1 MGLQRI
7 SMKERNK
14 SLRILLVNT
23 GFRKPLHPL
32 VSPPLGIM
40 YLASYIRSIF
50 NVSIRII
57 NQKLDNYS
65 NDIIIKIAKD
75 FEADIIGLSV
85 MSTGARSLPYLT
97 QYIKV
102 ALPGSLI
109 VLGGPHV
116 SSFESISM
124 EGNSADVAVPGEG
137 EITFEKII
145 TSYLNKLPFSDI
157 PGIYWRDNKGTVVH
171 NPGTIP
177 FIEDLDKLP
186 FPAYDLIDLTKY
198 GKIQAMT
205 PVPRRRYASLF
216 SSRGCP
222 YNCIYCHNIF
232 GSNFRFHSADRIIAE
247 IEYMKNLYS
256 ISDFEFLDDIFNL
269 NRQRLVDFTSQA
281 LKKDL
286 RLELAFPNGVRT
298 DIFKKEELDML
309 IETGLYFASFP
320 LESGSPRIQ
329 KLIGKNLNI
338 DKYRENVLYAVSR
351 GVFSNGFAMLGFP
364 TETVEE
370 IQMTIDVICNSK
382 LHTASFFTVTP
393 FRNTELYRI
402 IENIS
407 PNKLSLVNY
416 ENMEY
421 SLARINFSAVSD
433 TDFFRL
439 QRKANMR
446 LLVNPMRLF
455 RILRDIPRP
464 YLLPLYLP
472 EFLKR
477 VTKGLFSR

>member
-1 MGLQRI
+1 
-7 SMKERNK
+7 MKGKNK

-40 YLASYIRSIF
+40 YLASYIRSKF
-50 NVSIRII
+50 NVSIHII
-57 NQKLDNYS
+57 NQKLDNDS
-65 NDIIIKIAKD
+65 NDSIIKAARD

-85 MSTGARSLPYLT
+85 MSTGAHSLPYLT
-97 QYIKV
+97 QNIKL
-102 ALPGSLI
+102 ALPGTLI

-116 SSFESISM
+116 SSFESLSM
-124 EGNSADVAVPGEG
+124 ESNSADVAVQGEG
-137 EITFEKII
+137 EIAFDKII
-145 TSYLNKLPFSDI
+145 NAYLNKLPFSDI
-157 PGIYWRDNKGTVVH
+157 PGIYWRDNNNTIVH
-171 NPGTIP
+171 NPGAVP
-177 FIEDLDKLP
+177 FIQDLDKLP
-186 FPAYDLIDLTKY
+186 FPAYDLIDLDKY

-232 GSNFRFHSADRIIAE
+232 GGTFRFHSAERIIAE
-247 IEYMKNLYS
+247 IEHIKKKYS

-269 NRQRLVDFTSQA
+269 KRERLVDFASLA

-298 DIFKKEELDML
+298 DIFRKDELDML
-309 IETGLYFASFP
+309 IESGLYFASFP

-329 KLIGKNLNI
+329 KFIGKNLNI
-338 DKYRENVLYAVSR
+338 EKYRENVLYAVSR

-364 TETVEE
+364 TETAEE
-370 IQMTIDVICNSK
+370 MQMTIDVICSSK

-407 PNKLSLVNY
+407 TQKLSQVNY
-416 ENMEY
+416 DNMEY

-433 TDFFRL
+433 SDFFKL
-439 QRKANMR
+439 QRKANTR
-446 LLVNPMRLF
+446 LLLNPMRLF

-472 EFLKR
+472 EFFKR
-477 VTKGLFSR
+477 ITKGLFGR

>member
-1 MGLQRI
+1 
-7 SMKERNK
+7 MKTRNR
-14 SLRILLVNT
+14 SLRIILVNT
-23 GFRKPLHPL
+23 GFRIPLHPL

-40 YLASYIRSIF
+40 YLASYIRSKF
-50 NVSIRII
+50 DVSIILI
-57 NQKLDNYS
+57 NQKLDNDS
-65 NDIIIKIAKD
+65 NDSIIKTAKD

-85 MSTGARSLPYLT
+85 MSTGAHILPYLT
-97 QYIKV
+97 QNIKA

-116 SSFESISM
+116 SSFETLSL

-145 TSYLNKLPFSDI
+145 SSYLNNLSFADI
-157 PGIYWRDNKGTVVH
+157 PGIYWRDTDGAVVH
-171 NPGTIP
+171 NLGSMP
-177 FIEDLDKLP
+177 FIQDLDALP
-186 FPAYDLIDLTKY
+186 FPAYDLIDLAKY

-205 PVPRRRYASLF
+205 PVPKRRYASLF

-232 GSNFRFHSADRIIAE
+232 GNKYRFHSAERIIAE
-247 IEYMKNLYS
+247 IEYIKNKYS

-269 NRQRLVDFTSQA
+269 NRQRLVDFTHQA

-286 RLELAFPNGVRT
+286 KLELAFPNGVRT
-298 DIFKKEELDML
+298 DIFKKEDLDML
-309 IETGLYFASFP
+309 IESGLYFASFP

-338 DKYRENVLYAVSR
+338 EKYQENVLYAVR
-351 GVFSNGFAMLGFP
+351 QGVFSNGFAMLGFP

-370 IQMTIDVICNSK
+370 MQMTIDIICSSK

-402 IENIS
+402 IEKYS
-407 PNKLSLVNY
+407 PQKLSLLNY
-416 ENMEY
+416 DNMEY
-421 SLARINFSAVSD
+421 SLARINFSSVPD
-433 TDFFRL
+433 IEFFRL
-439 QRKANMR
+439 QRNANRR

-477 VTKGLFSR
+477 ITKGLFNK